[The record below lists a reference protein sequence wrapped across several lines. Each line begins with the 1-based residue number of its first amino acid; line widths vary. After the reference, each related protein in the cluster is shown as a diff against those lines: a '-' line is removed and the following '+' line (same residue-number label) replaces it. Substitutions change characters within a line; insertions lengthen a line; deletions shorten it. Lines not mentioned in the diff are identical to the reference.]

1 MLWAKNVV
9 VNVENYC
16 CNAKQIPVLF
26 IMTSNATDTN
36 YVQLVENYKNT
47 FERFIGPTKTLIS
60 GNTLQLKDYSKLDWE
75 WTLFNIDEKKKRHE
89 EVFPKEC
96 EEAFRLGVEMI

>member
-1 MLWAKNVV
+1 MGKRIVV

-26 IMTSNATDTN
+26 IMISNAPDTN

-47 FERFIGPTKTLIS
+47 FERFIGPTKTRRI
-60 GNTLQLKDYSKLDWE
+60 
-75 WTLFNIDEKKKRHE
+75 
-89 EVFPKEC
+89 
-96 EEAFRLGVEMI
+96 